1 MKKTVA
7 LISLALFMLAS
18 SAVVSYAG
26 QGIEGEWEGTLEV
39 QGTSIGVTIKVSKG
53 DDGTLSATIDIPDQ
67 GAMDVPLDN
76 VTFEDNT
83 FSFDLLAANGSYK
96 GTLKESGND
105 IEGEWSQGGSSI
117 PLNLKRKAE

>member
-7 LISLALFMLAS
+7 LISLVLLVLAS
-18 SAVVSYAG
+18 STVLSYAG
-26 QGIEGEWEGTLEV
+26 KGIEGVWEGTIEV
-39 QGTSIGVTIKVSKG
+39 QGTSIGVTIKVTKG
-53 DDGTLSATIDIPDQ
+53 ADGTLSATIDIPDQ

-83 FSFDLLAANGSYK
+83 FSFDLVAANGSYEGK
-96 GTLKESGND
+96 LKESGDD